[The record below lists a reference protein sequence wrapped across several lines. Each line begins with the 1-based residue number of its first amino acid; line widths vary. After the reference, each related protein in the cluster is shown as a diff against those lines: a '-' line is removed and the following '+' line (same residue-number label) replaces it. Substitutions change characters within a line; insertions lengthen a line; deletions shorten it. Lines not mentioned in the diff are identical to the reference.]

1 MSAELSRLPP
11 HNLDAEQ
18 AVLGSLLLDRDVIA
32 QVLEI
37 LSPVDFYREPHAI
50 IFSVIADLLER
61 GEPVDIVTV
70 VDSLRNQG
78 KLETV
83 GGSAYIASLA
93 SVVPTASNALYYS
106 RIVEQKSVLRRLIEA
121 GTRIA
126 TLGYDT
132 DTPLEELIDQS
143 EKLVFTIAQ
152 RRLSTDFVEIKGL
165 VTEVYARIDNLFH
178 NKRLTTGVRTGFDT
192 LDRLTAGFQSSDM
205 VIVAARPSVGKTS
218 FCLNVAEYVAL
229 KEKLPVA
236 IFSLE
241 MSKEQLVQRMICSQA
256 RVDAQKVRTGF
267 LSNEDMERLSNTVP
281 ELYRAPI
288 YIDDTPGISLLE
300 IRIKARRLKMERGL
314 GIVIVDYLQLMSNRT
329 RAENRV
335 QEISEMTRGLKNL
348 ARELQVP
355 IIVISQLSREVEKRD
370 KKIPQLSDLRESG
383 SIEQDADTVLMLYRE
398 DLYKQ
403 RESGDQ
409 TGTTEIRIAKQRN
422 GPTGIVKLK
431 FIQEYTRFENLGA
444 HGDSF

>member
-1 MSAELSRLPP
+1 MSTELSRLPP

-50 IFSVIADLLER
+50 IFSAIADLLER

-152 RRLSTDFVEIKGL
+152 RRLSMDFVEIKGL

-218 FCLNVAEYVAL
+218 FCLNVAENVAL
-229 KEKLPVA
+229 REKLPVA

-241 MSKEQLVQRMICSQA
+241 MSKEQLVQRMICSHA

-300 IRIKARRLKMERGL
+300 IRVKARRLKMERGL
-314 GIVIVDYLQLMSNRT
+314 GIVMVDYLQLMSNRT

-355 IIVISQLSREVEKRD
+355 IIVISQLSREVEKREG
-370 KKIPQLSDLRESG
+370 KKPQLSDLRESG
-383 SIEQDADTVLMLYRE
+383 SIEQDADTVLMLFRE

-403 RESGDQ
+403 RESGEQ
-409 TGTTEIRIAKQRN
+409 TGATDIIIAKQRN

-431 FIQEYTRFENLGA
+431 FIKEYTRFENLGA
-444 HGDSF
+444 HGDTF

>member
-1 MSAELSRLPP
+1 MSTELSRLPP

-37 LSPVDFYREPHAI
+37 LSPVDFYREPHAV
-50 IFSVIADLLER
+50 IFSAIADLLER

-78 KLETV
+78 RLETV

-121 GTRIA
+121 GTKIA

-218 FCLNVAEYVAL
+218 FCLNVAENVAL

-300 IRIKARRLKMERGL
+300 IRVKARRLKMERGL
-314 GIVIVDYLQLMSNRT
+314 GIVMVDYLQLMSNRT

-355 IIVISQLSREVEKRD
+355 IIVISQLSREVEKREG
-370 KKIPQLSDLRESG
+370 KKPQLSDLRESG
-383 SIEQDADTVLMLYRE
+383 SIEQDADTVLMLFRE

-403 RESGDQ
+403 RESGEQ
-409 TGTTEIRIAKQRN
+409 TGTTDIIIAKQRN

-431 FIQEYTRFENLGA
+431 FIKEYTRFENLGT

>member
-1 MSAELSRLPP
+1 LSTELSRLPP

-37 LSPVDFYREPHAI
+37 LSPVDFYREPHAV
-50 IFSVIADLLER
+50 IFSAIADLLER

-78 KLETV
+78 RLETV

-121 GTRIA
+121 GTKIA

-300 IRIKARRLKMERGL
+300 IRVKARRLKMERGL

-403 RESGDQ
+403 HESGDQ
-409 TGTTEIRIAKQRN
+409 TGVTEIRIAKQRN

-431 FIQEYTRFENLGA
+431 FIQEYTRFENLGT

>member
-1 MSAELSRLPP
+1 LSTELSRLPP

-37 LSPVDFYREPHAI
+37 LSPVDFYREPHAV
-50 IFSVIADLLER
+50 IFSAIADLLER

-78 KLETV
+78 RLETV

-121 GTRIA
+121 GTKIA

-218 FCLNVAEYVAL
+218 FCLNVAENVAL

-300 IRIKARRLKMERGL
+300 IRVKARRLKMERGL
-314 GIVIVDYLQLMSNRT
+314 GIVMVDYLQLMSNRT

-355 IIVISQLSREVEKRD
+355 IIVISQLSREVEKREG
-370 KKIPQLSDLRESG
+370 KKPQLSDLRESG
-383 SIEQDADTVLMLYRE
+383 SIEQDADTVLMLFRE

-403 RESGDQ
+403 RESGEQ
-409 TGTTEIRIAKQRN
+409 TGTTDIIIAKQRN

-431 FIQEYTRFENLGA
+431 FIKEYTRFENLGT

>member
-1 MSAELSRLPP
+1 MSTELSRLPP

-37 LSPVDFYREPHAI
+37 LSPVDFYREPHAT
-50 IFSVIADLLER
+50 IFSAIADLLER

-83 GGSAYIASLA
+83 GGSSYIASLA

-126 TLGYDT
+126 SLGYDT

-178 NKRLTTGVRTGFDT
+178 NKRLTTGVRTGFEA
-192 LDRLTAGFQSSDM
+192 LDRMTAGFQSSDM

-218 FCLNVAEYVAL
+218 FCLNMAEHVAL
-229 KEKLPVA
+229 REKLPVA

-267 LSNEDMERLSNTVP
+267 LSNEDMERLSNSVP

-288 YIDDTPGISLLE
+288 YIDDTPGITLME
-300 IRIKARRLKMERGL
+300 IRVKVRRLKMERGL
-314 GIVIVDYLQLMSNRT
+314 GIVVVDYLQLMSNRT

-355 IIVISQLSREVEKRD
+355 IVVISQLSREVEKREG
-370 KKIPQLSDLRESG
+370 KKPQLSDLRESG
-383 SIEQDADTVLMLYRE
+383 SIEQDADTVLMLFRE

-403 RESGDQ
+403 RESGEQ
-409 TGTTEIRIAKQRN
+409 TGSTDIIIAKQRN
-422 GPTGIVKLK
+422 GPIGTVKLK
-431 FIQEYTRFENLGA
+431 FIKEYTRFENLGA
-444 HGDSF
+444 RGDSF